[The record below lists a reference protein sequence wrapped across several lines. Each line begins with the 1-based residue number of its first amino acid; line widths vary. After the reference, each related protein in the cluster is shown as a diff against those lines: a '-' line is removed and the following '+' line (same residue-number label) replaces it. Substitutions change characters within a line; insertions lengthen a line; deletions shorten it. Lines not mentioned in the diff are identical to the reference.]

1 MLTVL
6 QPNNGWANNGRGRA
20 GFTLVE
26 MLVVIAITAI
36 LFTLLLRPL
45 VTTLRLTQRAQLL
58 SAAQSSANT
67 TLERI
72 SRELGSAV
80 YVFDNNSHPFSG
92 VAAPA
97 ASVTQRLDR
106 FTNFLDLEITKNDG
120 TYQITHAY
128 NAKLD
133 FVPARHSDTGLT
145 DPTTGEPIQLKPG
158 TGSATVSTTSLLFPL
173 APGSTIIRYFIGLKR
188 PVDYSVTPAVLG
200 HYSNSNEGLAAAS
213 SQEDNTYILY
223 TAQFSPY
230 TKTGTTY
237 DVNPQL
243 LAKNPTTGK
252 PELDDP
258 DFFRY
263 VTASDI
269 DWLSAGHTAYG
280 AGGAAAHNARVDGWV
295 KIAKPVIT
303 QPDIDL
309 LLLPHNA
316 DGSLAFDSAT
326 GTFPGVAHSGVAV
339 DPVTGNSF
347 PVVNTS
353 VTFRAALISADA
365 APGST
370 TDYASLGVPA
380 DAADNGGVPY
390 VPSLFTSNN
399 KSWAYPYSLTLYQY
413 ADPTSYTT
421 NVYQDVALTG
431 NNLTT
436 NSGDIL
442 EYRVSG
448 GSSTPVYD
456 VTQNVVLKTS
466 GAGGGIINTYVPLS
480 LNPDTGTIN
489 FAAPALPAPANMSLG
504 NAYSPYARFWKADPT
519 AVNNGGLVATHDGG
533 GNMTPGVVD
542 LTQLFCDA
550 SGTLVTTGGTNTS
563 PLPRYGQ
570 TPTGIQCANAII
582 VPGSVRVYGPDS
594 TAGPSYGTSV
604 LYTQVSGG
612 TELGFNQYRVDY
624 VNKTLTFDVN
634 ANPAASASLPTQKA
648 NATAADPV
656 LISFDYQAN
665 LAGLDSTQPISTTNL
680 GRAYRVKIDY
690 QTRDLLDVNIGVRVY
705 DPAEGHAV
713 IIPVT
718 QRVKIGNTNR

>member
-1 MLTVL
+1 MLTVP
-6 QPNNGWANNGRGRA
+6 QRYNRRGRV

-72 SRELGSAV
+72 TRELGSAV

-92 VAAPA
+92 VAAPTGPP
-97 ASVTQRLDR
+97 TQRVDG
-106 FTNFLDLEITKNDG
+106 FTNFLDLEITKADG
-120 TYQITHAY
+120 TYVVTHAY
-128 NAKLD
+128 NAKVD
-133 FVPARHSDTGLT
+133 FVPARHADSPNGT
-145 DPTTGEPIQLKPG
+145 DPTTGDPILLKQG
-158 TGSATVSTTSLLFPL
+158 TGSATVSSTNLLFPL

-188 PVDYSVTPAVLG
+188 PVDYSQTPAALG
-200 HYSNSNEGLAAAS
+200 HYSNSNEGLAAAQT
-213 SQEDNTYILY
+213 QEDNTYILY
-223 TAQFSPY
+223 SVQFSPY
-230 TKTGTTY
+230 TKTGATY

-243 LAKNPTTGK
+243 LAKNPATGK

-263 VTASDI
+263 VTDQ
-269 DWLSAGHTAYG
+269 DVNWLSDDHHLFTA
-280 AGGAAAHNARVDGWV
+280 AEVAQHNSRVDGWV

-303 QPDIDL
+303 APDIDL
-309 LLLPHNA
+309 LLLPHKS
-316 DGSLAFDSAT
+316 DGTIAFDTSGPFT
-326 GTFPGVAHSGVAV
+326 GVAHSGVAH
-339 DPVTGNSF
+339 DPVGAGADH

-390 VPSLFTSNN
+390 VPTLYTSNN

-413 ADPTSYTT
+413 SDPTSYTT
-421 NVYQDVALTG
+421 DIYQGAPVTAQNMTA
-431 NNLTT
+431 
-436 NSGDIL
+436 SPGDIF

-448 GSSTPVYD
+448 GSNTAVYD
-456 VTQNVVLKTS
+456 VTQGLVLP
-466 GAGGGIINTYVPLS
+466 GANAGSATRTYVPMS
-480 LNPDTGTIN
+480 INPDTGTIN
-489 FAAPALPAPANMSLG
+489 FATPALPAPPNMASPTNAN
-504 NAYSPYARFWKADPT
+504 PYLRFWSADPD
-519 AVNNGGLVATHDGG
+519 AINNGLLEAAQRDAANNGI
-533 GNMTPGVVD
+533 PGVVD
-542 LTQLFCDA
+542 LTQLFCDVGGNLLT
-550 SGTLVTTGGTNTS
+550 SGGSNTS
-563 PLPRYGQ
+563 PLPRYNQ
-570 TPTGIQCANAII
+570 PLTDIQCANAII
-582 VPGSVRVYGPDS
+582 VPGSVRVYGPD
-594 TAGPSYGTSV
+594 TQAGPSYGSSV
-604 LYTQVSGG
+604 LYTPVSAG

-624 VNKTLTFDVN
+624 VNKTITFNVN

-648 NATAADPV
+648 NATPADPV

-665 LAGLDSTQPISTTNL
+665 LVGLDSSQPISTTNV